1 MELAMMI
8 MGMLPSLIK
17 VATDIRN
24 EAVRT
29 NEWTPEQV
37 AAFDAAKNAMFASP
51 AWKVH
56 GPLPPKPQ

>member
-1 MELAMMI
+1 MLILGALPQLLDLAT
-8 MGMLPSLIK
+8 
-17 VATDIRN
+17 AIRN

-51 AWKVH
+51 AWKIH
-56 GPLPPKPQ
+56 GPLPPT